1 MTLSICESLPIQA
14 YPELYSRRRERNDLI
29 LIQEIVFGPDRIGV
43 PVLTVLDVFAIEAT
57 ESEVFIQE
65 LRIFIADAR
74 LQAHAPR
81 VAKSVKDAS

>member
-1 MTLSICESLPIQA
+1 M
-14 YPELYSRRRERNDLI
+14 
-29 LIQEIVFGPDRIGV
+29 FGPDRIGV

-65 LRIFIADAR
+65 LRIFNADAW

-81 VAKSVKDAS
+81 VTEPIKDASKHILEWVSYC

>member
-1 MTLSICESLPIQA
+1 M
-14 YPELYSRRRERNDLI
+14 
-29 LIQEIVFGPDRIGV
+29 FGPDRIGV